1 MRANLALMA
10 YPSDATDEKH
20 LSAAQ
25 ILELVERG
33 QRCARY
39 DEYIDHIT
47 VCPVCRETY
56 KQLLQ
61 AEAVVREAR
70 RPRVAPLRWVAPL
83 AAAAAVLA
91 LVFIGR
97 ALLLPTASETLALR
111 QQDGVWYEGAT
122 RLPEWAS
129 AAAALFANPPDAPTR
144 SDDAPAQRAVQL
156 LAPNPANRAL
166 ESLTPEFRWQAVSDA
181 ARYRARLERADTGE
195 PVPLV
200 VEGTQA
206 RLAPNTT
213 LQAGV
218 RYRLTIEALAA
229 SEVAGE
235 GLTGVYEFRT
245 LTPDEQTRLRWA
257 RANRQNAPRTCVAVF
272 YQLGCYADAQETLNT
287 LPADD
292 PLVQRWRTVLE
303 ARLQ

>member
-1 MRANLALMA
+1 MRANLAMMMQ
-10 YPSDATDEKH
+10 PSDAADETH
-20 LSAAQ
+20 LSATQ
-25 ILELVERG
+25 ILELVERSR
-33 QRCARY
+33 RCDRY

-47 VCPVCRETY
+47 LCLVCRETY
-56 KQLLQ
+56 KQLLR

-97 ALLLPTASETLALR
+97 ALLLPTAPATLALR

-144 SDDAPAQRAVQL
+144 SDAAPAARAVQL

-166 ESLTPEFRWQAVSDA
+166 ESLTPEFRWQALPDA

-206 RLAPNTT
+206 RLAANTDASGRRT
-213 LQAGV
+213 LSPDHRGARSG
-218 RYRLTIEALAA
+218 RGRGRGANRRLRVPHAHTRRADTPALGA
-229 SEVAGE
+229 SEPPECPAY
-235 GLTGVYEFRT
+235 LRRAF
-245 LTPDEQTRLRWA
+245 LPTRLLRRRTGDAGRAA
-257 RANRQNAPRTCVAVF
+257 RR
-272 YQLGCYADAQETLNT
+272 
-287 LPADD
+287 
-292 PLVQRWRTVLE
+292 
-303 ARLQ
+303 